1 MVDNTP
7 SARPPIDVFDH
18 SVLMT
23 TGHMVSHDIVYE
35 PRHDDILINIPMRG
49 EADPF
54 IGDNPGR
61 VLVLGSPVSW
71 HDMHGC
77 GQHIMLPVFLLFS
90 FVCK

>member
-23 TGHMVSHDIVYE
+23 TGHLVSHDIVYE
-35 PRHDDILINIPMRG
+35 PRHDDMNLPMRG

-54 IGDNPGR
+54 IGDNNRGR
-61 VLVLGSPVSW
+61 VSGLEFGQFEGKASW
-71 HDMHGC
+71 
-77 GQHIMLPVFLLFS
+77 P
-90 FVCK
+90 